1 MVPVLGELAMAAALT
16 ALPSTVDTQ
25 TGPREWRATGRW
37 ERSFLAHRVAAG
49 SSSFQAPSAQ
59 V

>member
-1 MVPVLGELAMAAALT
+1 MAAPLT

-25 TGPREWRATGRW
+25 TGPRECRATGRW
-37 ERSFLAHRVAAG
+37 ERSFLAQRVAAG
-49 SSSFQAPSAQ
+49 SSSFQAPSVQ